1 MKLLLSTLI
10 VAALA
15 GATGLAQVPSAQPT
29 LPPAAIRPIDF
40 AQDVAPIL
48 SRSCVRCHA
57 RGQSKGRFSLET
69 RDGLVKG
76 GRAGAAVE
84 PGNSADSLLVHLVA
98 GLDPDL
104 IMPEKGSRLSA
115 ADIGVLRAWIDQGAV
130 WDDRVSF
137 ARQPP
142 RNLAARQP
150 ALPPARGALTHP
162 VDRLLAAHPDSAAA
176 GAPRAEDRVLVRR
189 LYLDLVGVLPTP
201 DEVDDFVRDARADKV
216 ATLAGALLN
225 DRARYATHWLS
236 YWNDLLRNDYRGP
249 GYIDGGRRQ
258 ISGWLYSALADNM
271 PFDQFVTELV
281 NPGPRSEGFARGIIW
296 RGVVNASQ
304 TPPMQAAQN
313 ISQVFMGVNLKCASC
328 HDSFINDWQLADAYG
343 LAGVY
348 ADQALE
354 MVECDRPTGKTAP
367 LKFLYP
373 ELGTIDAD
381 ADRADRVRQLAQVM
395 VDRKNG
401 RLSRTIVNR
410 LWARLTGRGLVE
422 PLDDMDRPAWHPDLL
437 DWMAEDLVAHG
448 YDLQH
453 TLTRIVTSQAYQRV
467 TLDVEAPS
475 PEGVAA
481 AATATSTPV
490 FSGPLVRR
498 MTAEQFV
505 DALGAVTG
513 VWVGTPTGEFA
524 PDVAGGRPML
534 EVGAPWIWQH
544 ASPPLSDRPQTV
556 YFRAS
561 VDLPDVP
568 AVARLYIGHPRQ
580 FALHINGKKVTEG
593 GAASRPRMVDVRPY
607 LAAGLNVFAL
617 AVSEA
622 ARPTPPAPRVTADG
636 DEFRLPPT
644 APLPTPRALQVEL
657 FVGDDQTETAD
668 TPLVSVLKT
677 DDTWRWSDREMPGWE
692 QPLFPDRQ
700 WHRAVRVTA
709 AESVPDGYDLER
721 QRVLALDALTGRARA
736 ALTVST
742 PLTTALGRPTREQ
755 VVTVRSD
762 APTTLQAL
770 ELANGETFASLV
782 RRGATRLRAAGG
794 TPPDELAT
802 QVYRRALGR
811 APSSQEMAI
820 AREVLGASP
829 DVAAVE
835 DLLWAVVMLPEFRLV
850 H

>member
-15 GATGLAQVPSAQPT
+15 GATGLSQEPPARPV
-29 LPPAAIRPIDF
+29 LPPAAVRPIDF

-69 RDGLVKG
+69 REGLLKG
-76 GRAGAAVE
+76 GRAGAAIE
-84 PGNSADSLLVHLVA
+84 PGNSADSLLVHLVS

-115 ADIGVLRAWIDQGAV
+115 TDIGVLRAWIDQGAA

-150 ALPPARGALTHP
+150 SLPPVHGDLTHP

-176 GAPRAEDRVLVRR
+176 GALRADDRVLVRR
-189 LYLDLVGVLPTP
+189 LYLDLIGVLPTS
-201 DEVDDFVRDARADKV
+201 DEVESFVRDTQADKV
-216 ATLAGALLN
+216 TTLAGVLLD

-236 YWNDLLRNDYRGP
+236 FWNDLLRNDYRGP

-258 ISGWLYSALADNM
+258 ISGWLYTALADNM

-343 LAGVY
+343 LAGVF
-348 ADQALE
+348 AEKTLE

-381 ADRADRVRQLAQVM
+381 AARAERVRQLAQVM
-395 VDRKNG
+395 VDRNNG

-410 LWARLTGRGLVE
+410 LWARLLGRGLVE

-437 DWMAEDLVAHG
+437 DWLAEDLVAHG
-448 YDLQH
+448 YDLKH
-453 TLTRIVTSQAYQRV
+453 TLLQIVTSQAYQRRAV
-467 TLDVEAPS
+467 DVEAPGADG
-475 PEGVAA
+475 GVSAS
-481 AATATSTPV
+481 TSAMFT
-490 FSGPLVRR
+490 GPLVRR

-513 VWVGTPTGEFA
+513 VWQGTPSGEFEVDIA
-524 PDVAGGRPML
+524 NGREPL
-534 EVGAPWIWQH
+534 HIGAPWIWRN
-544 ASPPLSDRPQTV
+544 ARPGLARRPRTI
-556 YFRAS
+556 YFRTT
-561 VDLPDVP
+561 VDLSERP

-580 FALHINGKKVTEG
+580 FALHVNGKKVAEG
-593 GAASRPRMVDVRPY
+593 GTASRPRIVDAGRY
-607 LAAGLNVFAL
+607 LTAGHNVLAL
-617 AVSEA
+617 AVGEA
-622 ARPTPPAPRVTADG
+622 ARPSRPARRVPAEG
-636 DEFRLPPT
+636 DEFRLPP
-644 APLPTPRALQVEL
+644 APPLPTPRALQVEL
-657 FVGDDQTETAD
+657 FVGDARAETGDA
-668 TPLVSVLKT
+668 PLVSVLQT
-677 DDTWRWSDREMPGWE
+677 DDTWRWLDRKVYGWE
-692 QPLFPDRQ
+692 QPQFPDDTWRT
-700 WHRAVRVTA
+700 AVHATG
-709 AESVPDGYDLER
+709 PDLLPVDYER
-721 QRVLALDALTGRARA
+721 EVQRTLALDALHGRARA
-736 ALTVST
+736 AVTVAS

-782 RRGATRLRAAGG
+782 RRGAARLRREPA
-794 TPPDELAT
+794 TSPDDLAT
-802 QVYRRALGR
+802 RIYRRALGR
-811 APSSQEMAI
+811 PPSPREAAI
-820 AREVLGASP
+820 ARDVLGVSP

-835 DLLWAVVMLPEFRLV
+835 DLLWAVVMLPEFRLI